1 MPFRAQL
8 DLFSGPMDLLW
19 YLVRKHELNI
29 LEVSIAQ
36 LTDQYLEMLVVLE
49 EIDVNA
55 AGDFLDLATR
65 LMEAKSRS
73 MLPRQEEETEEEVED
88 SRHDLVQRLLEY
100 KKYKDAANVLETRGR
115 EWQDRFARRTND
127 LPTHTVGAAEQPIQ
141 DVELWDLVSAFA
153 RVVRDNATVES
164 SSIRYDDTPIE
175 VHMQRIRERLEQEP
189 RLLFTNLFKP
199 GMTRSHWVG
208 IFLAILEL
216 IRHAQVEVEQED
228 LFGEIWVLAGSQAV
242 AEPSLRIVDEDM
254 R

>member
-1 MPFRAQL
+1 MRFRAQL
-8 DLFSGPMDLLW
+8 DMFSGPMDLLW
-19 YLVRKHELNI
+19 YLVRKHELDI

-73 MLPRQEEETEEEVED
+73 MLPRQEEVEEEVED

-100 KKYKDAANVLETRGR
+100 KKYKDAANVLEIRGR
-115 EWQDRFARRTND
+115 EWQDRFARRAND
-127 LPTHTVGAAEQPIQ
+127 LPTRTVDAAEQPIQ
-141 DVELWDLVSAFA
+141 DVEIWDLVSAFA
-153 RVVRDNATVES
+153 RVIRDNASAEP

-175 VHMQRIRERLEQEP
+175 VYMQRIRQRLQQES
-189 RLLFTNLFKP
+189 RLVFTSLFEP
-199 GMTRSHWVG
+199 GMTRSQWVG

-216 IRHAQVEVEQED
+216 IRHSHIEVEQEE
-228 LFGEIWVLAGSQAV
+228 LFGEIWVLTGSLKIV
-242 AEPSLRIVDEDM
+242 NDETPSGLG
-254 R
+254 